1 MPKYV
6 FHVVEVY
13 LCKDVEFINLWAY
26 MNAF

>member
-1 MPKYV
+1 MPRYV

-13 LCKDVEFINLWAY
+13 LCNDVELINLWAY